1 MLTSFFSSL
10 SLSSARGEC
19 EIDAMLHNTGGGLP
33 LQISRL
39 LLVPVKFQTSKDLK
53 SVAIYVDN
61 MTPLRHEV

>member
-1 MLTSFFSSL
+1 MRLRLSASSE
-10 SLSSARGEC
+10 R

-39 LLVPVKFQTSKDLK
+39 LLVPVKFQTSEDLK
-53 SVAIYVDN
+53 SVAIYMDN